1 MGARRYGISLRVLN
15 SIARENSNFISTS
28 NHVLFGLSYI
38 YILNSPLLTKK
49 SIWLMNENKRIDNSR
64 LKIVKSVGARA
75 QDEKLRR
82 NTTKTNNGRNI
93 SGKRPKSACG
103 KSSSCQFLFS
113 AERNAIEYVA
123 FGFSFRVWVFFPF
136 RESLN
141 VTICKRYW
149 FFSVL
154 AAIIR
159 RVSYKRPWIE
169 NGEGFAVHSSTW
181 PTGAKGEYSVRS
193 WLAISNT
200 RDKIRYNFTCVV
212 TVFQGWKS
220 FFDTVVNMVKPI
232 YFQKL
237 ESSLNY
243 KNWGRN
249 NSCRTCHFT
258 TLCDFINFQGLIE
271 SDLLPVECFDTYHDN
286 GF

>member
-1 MGARRYGISLRVLN
+1 MVCRWSSLEIETKSIKPFVLFSDVIQTVSSQHQNWTRINKEEKLKCSTNFLLSAYIWWVLSEFYVGFLDILFHPKIKSETGPWQGLTLETLALQYISLQWPVHIINELITREWRMGARRYGISLRVLN

-123 FGFSFRVWVFFPF
+123 FGFSFRVWIFFPF

-141 VTICKRYW
+141 VTICNDTD
-149 FFSVL
+149 FSV
-154 AAIIR
+154 
-159 RVSYKRPWIE
+159 
-169 NGEGFAVHSSTW
+169 F
-181 PTGAKGEYSVRS
+181 
-193 WLAISNT
+193 
-200 RDKIRYNFTCVV
+200 
-212 TVFQGWKS
+212 
-220 FFDTVVNMVKPI
+220 
-232 YFQKL
+232 
-237 ESSLNY
+237 
-243 KNWGRN
+243 
-249 NSCRTCHFT
+249 
-258 TLCDFINFQGLIE
+258 
-271 SDLLPVECFDTYHDN
+271 
-286 GF
+286 